1 MHQEF
6 KKKRQ
11 SHHFLWV
18 YLNGVIQHVEIS
30 ISTQSYR
37 SRFAPLVVNEV
48 RPLVRDRMNDM
59 EF

>member
-1 MHQEF
+1 MF
-6 KKKRQ
+6 
-11 SHHFLWV
+11 
-18 YLNGVIQHVEIS
+18 IQHVEIS